1 MTDVSLQEAL
11 SDLPNVG
18 KVDVTTTRDDN
29 ELRSHYIF
37 AFKNSYGEILL
48 MSASDL
54 SITISRSEGQYSSR
68 FKVQ

>member
-18 KVDVTTTRDDN
+18 KVDVIRTNDN
-29 ELRSHYIF
+29 HDLGSHYIF
-37 AFKNSYGEILL
+37 VFKNSYGEILL